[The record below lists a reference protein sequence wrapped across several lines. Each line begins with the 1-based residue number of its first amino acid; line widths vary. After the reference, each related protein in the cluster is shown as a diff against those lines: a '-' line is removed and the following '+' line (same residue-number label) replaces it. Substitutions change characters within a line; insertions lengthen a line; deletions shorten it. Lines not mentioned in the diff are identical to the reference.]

1 MSSISRDT
9 REAAKRFVGYGDNFP
24 SLKLYLNN
32 DVNSLKKLN
41 LMHDIIDGACSL
53 RGFFETV
60 LEVAQ
65 HNFSDSEK
73 KDITAIRNTLT
84 SIIVQAKIDNF

>member
-1 MSSISRDT
+1 
-9 REAAKRFVGYGDNFP
+9 
-24 SLKLYLNN
+24 
-32 DVNSLKKLN
+32 
-41 LMHDIIDGACSL
+41 MHDIIDGACSL

-65 HNFSDSEK
+65 HNFSDCEK